1 MTDLRELLAFNI
13 KFHRAKLGLSQE
25 KLAEHADTATNYIA
39 CIEAKRRFPSVE
51 VMEKIAGA
59 LNIDTPKLFSMESLQ
74 IDSINGLQEEMVGEI
89 AQIIADYMAKK
100 LKNLKSK
107 RNLPNI

>member
-13 KFHRAKLGLSQE
+13 KFHRVRLGLSQE
-25 KLAEHADTATNYIA
+25 KLAENADTAANYIA

-59 LNIDTPKLFSMESLQ
+59 LNIDTPELFSMESLQ
-74 IDSINGLQEEMVGEI
+74 IESINGLQEEMVGEI

-107 RNLPNI
+107 QKV

>member
-13 KFHRAKLGLSQE
+13 RFHRARLDLSQE
-25 KLAEHADTATNYIA
+25 KLAENADTAANYIA

-59 LNIDTPKLFSMESLQ
+59 LNIDTPELFSMESLQ

-89 AQIIADYMAKK
+89 TQIIADYMAKK